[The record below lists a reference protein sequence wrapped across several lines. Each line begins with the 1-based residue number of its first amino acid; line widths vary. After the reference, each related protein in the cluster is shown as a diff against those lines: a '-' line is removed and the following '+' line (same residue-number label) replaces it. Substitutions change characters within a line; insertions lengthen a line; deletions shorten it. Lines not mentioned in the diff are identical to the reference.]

1 MLANM
6 KIGTRLMIL
15 AVAAGII
22 LLVIG
27 IIGITGIGNTNA
39 ALKSVYED
47 RAVPLGQLVK
57 IRDFT
62 GDAFT
67 HALLGL
73 MHDPRIPEHVLH
85 DHPITRHTDKL
96 DGLKEKVEPI
106 WKAYYATKL
115 TPEEKILAD
124 KFVLQIDGFYKEI
137 PLFVTEVKSG
147 RFGNADM
154 KAATTFLKTY
164 LESKETLLELIFLQV
179 KVAEEE
185 YKQSN
190 AQYNI
195 ITTVAIISIILGIS
209 LLTIGS
215 LLIIRS
221 ITKPLGEMVVT
232 LEEISNGN
240 LTVNIVA
247 KSKDEIGQM
256 MQASAKMID
265 RLRDIMTEVRSSAE
279 NLTHAAGEL
288 NGATQNLSQGA
299 TEQASSFEETSASLE
314 TISTAIQETGSA
326 IGSITDT
333 IQKNSENAVQTRD
346 IADKA
351 SQEALM
357 GGEAVEQTVGA
368 MKDIAQKIQVIEEI
382 AYQTNLLALN
392 AAIEAARAGEHGK
405 GFAVVA
411 FEVRKLAERSQE
423 SAAQISTQAVDSVE
437 IAEKAGELLRVI
449 VPAIQQTASLVEEI
463 TQASQEQYH
472 TVGEISKAVGRLNEV
487 EQINIAM
494 QQLNQVAQNNASLA
508 EELAA
513 TAEEMTAQ
521 SEKLKDQ
528 VSFFRLKRDNDE

>member
-6 KIGTRLMIL
+6 KIGARLMLL
-15 AVAAGII
+15 AVVTGII
-22 LLVIG
+22 LLVVEVIG
-27 IIGITGIGNTNA
+27 INGIAESNQNA
-39 ALKSVYED
+39 RELYR
-47 RAVPLGQLVK
+47 RAVALGTMTKLLDK
-57 IRDFT
+57 T
-62 GDAFT
+62 GNAYA
-67 HALLGL
+67 HMMLAL
-73 MHDPRIPEHVLH
+73 MHDPRIPEHIYH
-85 DHPITRHTDKL
+85 DHPISLHTDKFEHFKQDIDPLWQEYKASITKKDGKEMAAEL
-96 DGLKEKVEPI
+96 DKIIDDFSNSATEYVAYLKNGNFG
-106 WKAYYATKL
+106 KAD
-115 TPEEKILAD
+115 I
-124 KFVLQIDGFYKEI
+124 
-137 PLFVTEVKSG
+137 
-147 RFGNADM
+147 M
-154 KAATTFLKTY
+154 AATTLTKVYKELDQRMLILAEKRIKAAEQELATVTAHYRVIRLLSILSMIIGIAFL
-164 LESKETLLELIFLQV
+164 
-179 KVAEEE
+179 A
-185 YKQSN
+185 
-190 AQYNI
+190 
-195 ITTVAIISIILGIS
+195 G
-209 LLTIGS
+209 GS
-215 LLIIRS
+215 FLIIRS
-221 ITKPLGEMVVT
+221 ITRPMAEMVT
-232 LEEISNGN
+232 ALDELSNGN
-240 LTVNIVA
+240 LTIDVTA
-247 KSKDEIGQM
+247 KTKDEVGQM
-256 MQASAKMID
+256 MDASARMIN
-265 RLRDIMTEVRSSAE
+265 RLREIMTEVRSSAE
-279 NLTHAAGEL
+279 SLTHAAVEIS
-288 NGATQNLSQGA
+288 GATQDLSQGA

-314 TISTAIQETGSA
+314 TISAAIQETGSA

-463 TQASQEQYH
+463 TQASQEQAH

-528 VSFFRLKRDNDE
+528 VSFFRLKNEGDE